1 MVILIYFYKSTPKYT
16 NYMCLCRYPNVIHII
31 ILIIRFLKELL
42 NFLIFVEKDQ
52 SNVCVGFFYTF
63 FFFVCVRVMFSCF
76 WDIWEKNVHYLF
88 GKSLVEYYSTL
99 NNLWNHLL
107 QYRPLT
113 IDLKQHKRYWEEF
126 MTTTLLS
133 SLDSDL
139 HGFKDQIL
147 SRETLTSA
155 ANINSHYCAHA

>member
-16 NYMCLCRYPNVIHII
+16 NYMCLCGYPNVIHII

-63 FFFVCVRVMFSCF
+63 FFFFVCQS
-76 WDIWEKNVHYLF
+76 NVFLFLRYLRKKCPLPVWKII
-88 GKSLVEYYSTL
+88 GEYYSTL

-113 IDLKQHKRYWEEF
+113 IDLKQHKRY
-126 MTTTLLS
+126 
-133 SLDSDL
+133 
-139 HGFKDQIL
+139 
-147 SRETLTSA
+147 
-155 ANINSHYCAHA
+155 